1 MKKIFTTLSNKF
13 TKLFATPE
21 VGVVIPVEE
30 KVEVLPAKKVAAKKT
45 VAKKTVA
52 KKPVAK
58 KDNKTK

>member
-30 KVEVLPAKKVAAKKT
+30 KVDVKSTTKT
-45 VAKKTVA
+45 SRKNVDDMDVEGHE
-52 KKPVAK
+52 
-58 KDNKTK
+58 